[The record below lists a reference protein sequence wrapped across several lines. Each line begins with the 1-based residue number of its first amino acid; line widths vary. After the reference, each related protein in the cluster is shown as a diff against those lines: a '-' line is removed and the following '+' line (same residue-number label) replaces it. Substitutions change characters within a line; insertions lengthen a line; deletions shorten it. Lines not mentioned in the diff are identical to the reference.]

1 MLCVLLGLVATGGGS
16 WKDVGIMVK
25 LLDRCRES
33 AGSEVYNGWY
43 VFSEPILP
51 SSIPDLQTCSAL

>member
-43 VFSEPILP
+43 VFAEPIIP
-51 SSIPDLQTCSAL
+51 SSIPDL